1 MRMERIRRIA
11 YIFVALFLLCH
22 FLSFSSESESNPL
35 RSNDVQQSISIQIPN
50 GIQHEVN
57 TERTTTQ
64 IVDSLRGNSIEQFS
78 NAVRMI
84 LFAVMILCLFY
95 PYFLNGT
102 VVGHAQTTNS
112 QSYILSFIQ
121 CKDGKK

>member
-1 MRMERIRRIA
+1 MERIRRIA

-22 FLSFSSESESNPL
+22 FLSFSPESGSNPL
-35 RSNDVQQSISIQIPN
+35 RSNDVSQSISIQIPN
-50 GIQHEVN
+50 GIQLEVN
-57 TERTTTQ
+57 TEKTTITQ
-64 IVDSLRGNSIEQFS
+64 ICDSLRGNTGEQFS

-84 LFAVMILCLFY
+84 LFAVMILCLIY

-112 QSYILSFIQ
+112 QSYILRFIQ